1 MRFTIRDIRDNKP
14 LRNFLRLRYVTSAR
28 TTRDGDFHSL
38 IEYDTKKAIKLI
50 DIMIEKY
57 KNTAKRKYIP
67 KWERH
72 RKTLKEM
79 ENANRNTN

>member
-1 MRFTIRDIRDNKP
+1 MRFTIRDIRDNAE
-14 LRNFLRLRYVTSAR
+14 LRNFLRLRYKTSAR
-28 TTRDGDFHSL
+28 TTRDNDFHSL

-79 ENANRNTN
+79 ENNA